1 MSELTKNYLMKDPVE
16 KKTKGF
22 TQKTIEL
29 IKKGKKM
36 ISLND
41 IKDISSE
48 FDNLAKKSGAKYVIR
63 ARNEY
68 RDNITVRDMNG
79 RFYDEAD
86 DYYKANGYEKSKF
99 DKFNIMQ
106 VVLIK

>member
-1 MSELTKNYLMKDPVE
+1 MSALTKNYLMKDPVE

-36 ISLND
+36 ISLNEV
-41 IKDISSE
+41 KDISSE

-68 RDNITVRDMNG
+68 HDNLTVRDMNG
-79 RFYDEAD
+79 TFYDEAD
-86 DYYKANGYEKSKF
+86 DYYTAKGYEKSKF
-99 DKFNIMQ
+99 DKFHMIQ
-106 VVLIK
+106 VVLVK